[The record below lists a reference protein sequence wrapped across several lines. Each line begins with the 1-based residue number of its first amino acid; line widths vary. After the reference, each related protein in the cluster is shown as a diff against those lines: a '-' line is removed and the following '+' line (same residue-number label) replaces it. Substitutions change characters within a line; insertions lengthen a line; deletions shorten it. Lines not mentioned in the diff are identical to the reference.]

1 MTTRELV
8 VRMAAYFGGWPH
20 EIWAWPFHY
29 FVAVRREYLK
39 IHGLVQPKVKTD
51 KHEIA
56 RGITVETYKY

>member
-20 EIWAWPFHY
+20 EIWSWPFHY

-39 IHGLVQPKVKTD
+39 IHGLAPAQPTS
-51 KHEIA
+51 KHEIVQ
-56 RGITVETYKY
+56 GVTVEHYQY